1 VLLSVSA
8 IGAIIG
14 SVIMA
19 SLPNKKRGLM
29 LTISGLIM
37 GLTLISF
44 SFSETWGL
52 SLAMIAFI
60 GLGDTGRVTMANTLV
75 QYYVKPDYRGRVMS
89 LLMMEFGIMSFGV
102 FFTGILADAI
112 GVQWSVGGLAIGLVV
127 ISVLV
132 YALAGSVRR
141 LE

>member
-1 VLLSVSA
+1 
-8 IGAIIG
+8 
-14 SVIMA
+14 
-19 SLPNKKRGLM
+19 
-29 LTISGLIM
+29 
-37 GLTLISF
+37 
-44 SFSETWGL
+44 
-52 SLAMIAFI
+52 
-60 GLGDTGRVTMANTLV
+60 MANTLV

-102 FFTGILADAI
+102 FFTGLLADAI